1 MGDAPA
7 KLTRLYPLLSNLWF
21 SLPSQSPSSVN
32 DFALFFRDKLGGTK
46 WDISYFATT
55 HFLPLL
61 ISALIFFF
69 PVILSAIKTISS
81 TWALD
86 LFLSL
91 YSFIFPTP
99 HCTYLLLLSFPPW
112 YKSKNKLKTS
122 LIPISFP
129 AIAFSLNTF
138 PQPNFCVLYT
148 LILQS
153 TAFYSLYPLCHHS
166 ADTAHSK
173 TTKSFHVIKSSGQL
187 FPSS

>member
-7 KLTRLYPLLSNLWF
+7 KLTRLYPVLSNLWF

-32 DFALFFRDKLGGTK
+32 DFALFFRDKLGGAK

-55 HFLPLL
+55 HFFPLL
-61 ISALIFFF
+61 ISALISLF
-69 PVILSAIKTISS
+69 PVIISAIKAISS
-81 TWALD
+81 TWVLD

-112 YKSKNKLKTS
+112 NKSKNKLKTS

-129 AIAFSLNTF
+129 AIAFSQHLSSAKLLCSLHTNSSIYCF
-138 PQPNFCVLYT
+138 LFS
-148 LILQS
+148 IS
-153 TAFYSLYPLCHHS
+153 TVPPLCWHCP
-166 ADTAHSK
+166 
-173 TTKSFHVIKSSGQL
+173 V
-187 FPSS
+187 